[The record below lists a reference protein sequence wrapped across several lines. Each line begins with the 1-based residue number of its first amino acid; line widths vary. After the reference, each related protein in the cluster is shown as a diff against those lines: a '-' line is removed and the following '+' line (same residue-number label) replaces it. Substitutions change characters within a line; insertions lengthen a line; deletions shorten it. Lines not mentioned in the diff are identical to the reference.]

1 MFEINE
7 YFKWYLTSSPFSE
20 FCFSTLPYY
29 RITTWPP
36 QKKKKKISFFLF
48 PLPLGQICF
57 VLVLISPNHKA
68 RNRYPEMVM
77 ARTATRFDNN
87 ALKLMSISDVY
98 GLQRLMSEPT
108 RIRPTSATLI
118 DLIYANFMDKI

>member
-1 MFEINE
+1 
-7 YFKWYLTSSPFSE
+7 
-20 FCFSTLPYY
+20 
-29 RITTWPP
+29 
-36 QKKKKKISFFLF
+36 
-48 PLPLGQICF
+48 
-57 VLVLISPNHKA
+57 
-68 RNRYPEMVM
+68 MVM

>member
-1 MFEINE
+1 MAA
-7 YFKWYLTSSPFSE
+7 T
-20 FCFSTLPYY
+20 
-29 RITTWPP
+29 
-36 QKKKKKISFFLF
+36 QKKKKISFFLF

-98 GLQRLMSEPT
+98 GLMSEPT

-118 DLIYANFMDKI
+118 DLIYANFTDKISNLSHRDQYSNYGFACRKLALNGMSNEDITVT